1 MTPTITE
8 VPPAPPDIPHRKAS
22 QSALLRLFVDPSWA
36 ARLWFW
42 IALAAVLIAMIQ
54 PYFIIAAYRTHER
67 VVILDE
73 AGTFH
78 VSPLLSFEEAEKL
91 HVSQALLATLA
102 LLQRNPAGFDYP
114 EILNKIFLRE
124 AFEQLKPRMNAESV
138 EFKAK
143 QIHQKVEVFRVDVLK
158 TRSNEVLVEIT
169 GQLIRVGLFNGE
181 QFIESPKFTLRLT
194 LVRNPNLAANGR
206 FPLAVWKVQLLP

>member
-1 MTPTITE
+1 MTLNTTT
-8 VPPAPPDIPHRKAS
+8 VPPQPSDPPRRS
-22 QSALLRLFVDPSWA
+22 GSSSTLLKLFADHSWA

-42 IALAAVLIAMIQ
+42 VAVVAVVLAIAQ
-54 PYFIIAAYRTHER
+54 PYFLVSAYRQRER

-91 HVSQALLATLA
+91 HVAQALLATLA
-102 LLQRNPAGFDYP
+102 LFQRNPAGFDYP
-114 EILNKIFLRE
+114 EILNKIFLKE
-124 AFEQLKPRMNAESV
+124 GLDQLKKKLIAEKA
-138 EFKAK
+138 EFAAK
-143 QIHQKVEVFRVDVLK
+143 QIHQKVEVFRVDVLR
-158 TRSNEVLVEIT
+158 TRSDEVLVEVS

-181 QFIESPKFTLRLT
+181 PFTESPRFNLRLT

-206 FPLAVWKVQLLP
+206 YPLAVWRAQIQ

>member
-1 MTPTITE
+1 MTPATTE
-8 VPPAPPDIPHRKAS
+8 IPPPPTDIPKRRIS
-22 QSALLRLFVDPSWA
+22 QPALLRLFVDPSWA

-42 IALAAVLIAMIQ
+42 VAIGAVLVAMVQ

-91 HVSQALLATLA
+91 HISQALLATLA

-114 EILNKIFLRE
+114 ELLNKMFLRE
-124 AFEQLKPRMNAESV
+124 AFEQLKARTSAEAA

-143 QIHQKVEVFRVDVLK
+143 QIHQKVEVFRVDVLQ
-158 TRSNEVLVEIT
+158 TRSSDVLVEVT

-181 QFIESPKFTLRLT
+181 QFAESPRFTLRLT

-206 FPLAVWKVQLLP
+206 FPLAVWKVQLLS